1 MAPSRLRLSLAEAR
15 SIQLD
20 ALGLSRPPPKA
31 ARKADLLAAI
41 RAMHLLQID
50 TISVVA
56 RSPYLVLWSRLG
68 TFEPRWLDALLAGGK
83 LFEYWAHAAC
93 FLPIEDYGL
102 YRWRMLEHPGRGAT
116 PAALETVLRRV
127 REGEVRS
134 TDFESPRGLRN
145 GWWDWKPEKR
155 ALEHLFNAGVLMI
168 ARREGFQRIYDLRER
183 VLPGWDDARA
193 PSAPE
198 ARRALA
204 GKALRALGVA
214 RPRWVKRYLQDVP
227 GLPAVETLEEAVR
240 VDLEGSEAFVHRD
253 FLRAPRAPARTTLLS
268 PFDPL
273 VSDRARVLDLFGFDY
288 RIEVYTPL
296 KKRRFGYFSL
306 PILHRGALV
315 GRLDP
320 KAHRQEGLLEIR
332 ALHLERGVAVT
343 DDLVEGLASALLDF
357 AGWHG
362 TPEIAVRGRGRL
374 AAALSGRLR
383 RR

>member
-1 MAPSRLRLSLAEAR
+1 MQKLSLAEAR
-15 SIQLD
+15 SIQLA
-20 ALGLSRPPPKA
+20 ALGLSRKPPQK
-31 ARKADLLAAI
+31 ARKADVLAAI
-41 RAMHLLQID
+41 RRMALLQID

-68 TFEPRWLDALLAGGK
+68 AFEPRWLDELLADGK

-116 PAALETVLRRV
+116 PEALETVLGRARQ
-127 REGEVRS
+127 GEVRS

-183 VLPGWDDARA
+183 VLPGFDDARA
-193 PSAPE
+193 PSAEE

-204 GKALRALGVA
+204 VRALKALGIAK
-214 RPRWVKRYLQDVP
+214 PRWVQRYLPDVR
-227 GLPAVETLEEAVR
+227 GLPPLRDLPEAVR
-240 VDLEGSEAFVHRD
+240 VDLEGEEAYVHEG
-253 FLRAPRAPARTTLLS
+253 FSVKPATRTTLLS

-273 VSDRARVLDLFGFDY
+273 ISDRARVLDLFGFDY
-288 RIEVYTPL
+288 RIEIYTPL
-296 KKRRFGYFSL
+296 AKRRFGYFSL

-320 KAHRQEGLLEIR
+320 KAHRQDGLLEIK
-332 ALHLERGVAVT
+332 ALHLERGVTVT
-343 DDLVEGLASALLDF
+343 DELIAGLAAALRDF
-357 AGWHG
+357 AEWHR
-362 TPEIAVRGRGRL
+362 TPEIAVRGKGKL
-374 AAALSGRLR
+374 EAALSGTLR